1 MVQKI
6 PEIFRI
12 DLEGVSERYLKVFE
26 RFRVIRISIRKASE
40 NVSESLRK
48 FREGLKLRQ
57 IQIQKVLRRRKHL
70 EWFEKMQKV
79 TERYIVDKI
88 QREII
93 REIRI
98 KSERFVKIQKNLER
112 FKRDIKKD
120 SDGSENIQG
129 RLIK

>member
-12 DLEGVSERYLKVFE
+12 DLEGVSERDLKVFE

-48 FREGLKLRQ
+48 FREDLKLRQ
-57 IQIQKVLRRRKHL
+57 LQIQKVLRRRKQL

-93 REIRI
+93 EIRI